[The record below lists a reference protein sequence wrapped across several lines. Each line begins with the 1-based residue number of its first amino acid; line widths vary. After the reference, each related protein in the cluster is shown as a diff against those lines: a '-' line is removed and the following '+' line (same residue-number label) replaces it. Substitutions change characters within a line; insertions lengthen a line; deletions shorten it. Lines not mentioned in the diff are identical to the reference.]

1 MAATPEPKPSSST
14 QRPCASWWCRRCST
28 LTTTARLQ
36 SSRLLLGLSL
46 LASLSLAEACDGPGP
61 LTGDEVRWR
70 WRHGKI
76 TALSVVADGVTVS
89 VACPAEHGEGVTATV
104 TLLTREV
111 REFERRD
118 PLLRRDPFQFVAWR
132 RCQEAADLRK
142 AAPIAPATP

>member
-1 MAATPEPKPSSST
+1 MAARPAQKPSSST
-14 QRPCASWWCRRCST
+14 QPRCASSWCRRSST
-28 LTTTARLQ
+28 LARMK
-36 SSRLLLGLSL
+36 SSQLLMGLGL

-76 TALSVVADGVTVS
+76 TALNVVADGVTVS
-89 VACPAEHGEGVTATV
+89 VACPAEHGEGITATV

-132 RCQEAADLRK
+132 RCQEAADLKK
-142 AAPIAPATP
+142 AAPPATPAAP

>member
-1 MAATPEPKPSSST
+1 M
-14 QRPCASWWCRRCST
+14 
-28 LTTTARLQ
+28 
-36 SSRLLLGLSL
+36 
-46 LASLSLAEACDGPGP
+46 
-61 LTGDEVRWR
+61 
-70 WRHGKI
+70 
-76 TALSVVADGVTVS
+76 TVS